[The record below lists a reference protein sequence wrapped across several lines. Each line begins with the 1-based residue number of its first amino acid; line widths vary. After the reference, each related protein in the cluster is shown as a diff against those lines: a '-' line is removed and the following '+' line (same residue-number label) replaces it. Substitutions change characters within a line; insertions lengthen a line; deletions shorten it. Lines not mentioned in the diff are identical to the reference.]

1 MEHLAVAQL
10 PGAGGLS
17 SAAFAPNPM
26 VASSMAALSGSAL
39 VADELARDELRGG
52 EKPGSDPADDDDDDD
67 DDDDEDDGVGGKRK
81 HGAEGEGGSK
91 KKRLQRAHT
100 GDKNNKGLRHFSMK
114 VCNKVEE
121 KTRTTYNEVAD
132 ELVTEFVP
140 SDGISPLDQAYDE
153 KNIRRRVYDALNVL
167 MAMDIIAKEK
177 KNITWRGLPTNARQE
192 ADRLQADADEV
203 HTHTHT
209 LTHTHAHTHAHAR
222 THTHNNN
229 NTSSYNTNLCIAI
242 FILKNALQSCLLLPL

>member
-52 EKPGSDPADDDDDDD
+52 EKPGSDPADDDD

-192 ADRLQADADEV
+192 ADRLQADADERCARV
-203 HTHTHT
+203 ESKRLQLQEL
-209 LTHTHAHTHAHAR
+209 LTQQVR
-222 THTHNNN
+222 TVRCQIE
-229 NTSSYNTNLCIAI
+229 SLSVI
-242 FILKNALQSCLLLPL
+242 

>member
-140 SDGISPLDQAYDE
+140 SDGISPLDQVRPPPPHTHPSVLCS
-153 KNIRRRVYDALNVL
+153 NNVCCCCTTGSL
-167 MAMDIIAKEK
+167 GDRF
-177 KNITWRGLPTNARQE
+177 RGLSNVRS
-192 ADRLQADADEV
+192 R
-203 HTHTHT
+203 
-209 LTHTHAHTHAHAR
+209 
-222 THTHNNN
+222 
-229 NTSSYNTNLCIAI
+229 SGI
-242 FILKNALQSCLLLPL
+242 FIRLCSTHWWPRIVPRAHGYQAECAQRDLYIDSERTLWKARARAWGCACPTQSELVYRS